1 MTILG
6 ASFDTPA
13 DNAAFARK
21 FSFPF
26 LLLSDPDRSLALA
39 FGAANDASA
48 QFAKRVSCLIDEEG
62 RVLRYYPQ
70 VAARQHVEEV
80 LSDLAG

>member
-13 DNAAFARK
+13 DNAAFVRK

-26 LLLSDPDRSLALA
+26 PLLSDTDRSLALA
-39 FGAANDASA
+39 YGAADDASA
-48 QFAKRVSCLIDEEG
+48 KFAKRVSCLIDEEG

-70 VAARQHVEEV
+70 VSAREHVTEV